1 MHAIDTR
8 NLSRMNLYT
17 VCLYVCM
24 HMCVC
29 SAQQVPGNCA
39 KDKLE
44 GLSLGQLPWQQYK
57 EEETAGEFPHRE
69 GKVGGQDNQTDK
81 WETGPQR
88 TITCLLAAYIIQVNM
103 YIKIC
108 TCIYL
113 LC

>member
-1 MHAIDTR
+1 
-8 NLSRMNLYT
+8 
-17 VCLYVCM
+17 
-24 HMCVC
+24 MCVC
-29 SAQQVPGNCA
+29 VCSTQQVPGNCA

-44 GLSLGQLPWQQYK
+44 GLSLGQLPWQQTN
-57 EEETAGEFPHRE
+57 EEEEEKGALSSRQQAAGVLAYRE
-69 GKVGGQDNQTDK
+69 GKWAEKITQADK

-108 TCIYL
+108 ICIYL